1 MIKNNGGQT
10 AGFYCPVSGSVRNH
24 GENKKSQIFWLYTK
38 NCGTEDKSFTRAT
51 NYVVEYAVK
60 YSEYVESYIR
70 SDKTTAL
77 RDRVNICC
85 YVGARLASGYFYR

>member
-1 MIKNNGGQT
+1 MGSTRKIVGQKIKVLRE
-10 AGFYCPVSGSVRNH
+10 P
-24 GENKKSQIFWLYTK
+24 
-38 NCGTEDKSFTRAT
+38 
-51 NYVVEYAVK
+51 NYAVEYAVK
-60 YSEYVESYIR
+60 HSEYVESYIR